1 MKLSFSWSPLN
12 FIEISANSNL
22 CSWSSSSTS
31 SLKLVFIF
39 QPAIV
44 AEYNK
49 YDSKIVMR
57 LTIKLSYFFRF
68 EFLTKQAFVATSCDI
83 PCTCEDRT
91 TLSIALSVLI
101 SDGNSGMLFGYV

>member
-57 LTIKLSYFFRF
+57 LTIKLSYFFSSDFSLSRLFLLYHALFLALARMIRLDRRIRF
-68 EFLTKQAFVATSCDI
+68 DE
-83 PCTCEDRT
+83 
-91 TLSIALSVLI
+91 
-101 SDGNSGMLFGYV
+101 

>member
-57 LTIKLSYFFRF
+57 LTIKLSYFFDYNFSLSRLLLLYQAI
-68 EFLTKQAFVATSCDI
+68 FLAHVRIA
-83 PCTCEDRT
+83 R
-91 TLSIALSVLI
+91 LLAVALSVLM
-101 SDGNSGMLFGYV
+101 SEGNSGMLFG